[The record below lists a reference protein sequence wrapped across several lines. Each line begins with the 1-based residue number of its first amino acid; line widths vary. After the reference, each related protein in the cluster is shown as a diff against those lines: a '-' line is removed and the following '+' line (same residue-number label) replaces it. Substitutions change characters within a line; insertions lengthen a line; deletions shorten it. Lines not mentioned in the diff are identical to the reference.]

1 MQPKILIIDDDEIVL
16 FLHSVI
22 LEDTGT
28 RNTPEKFGSAQAALR
43 YLDRYAENGRQF
55 LLLLD
60 INMPVMNGWAFLDAL
75 EARPLPAEISVVLV
89 TSSVDESD
97 RRKALSYRMVNGF
110 LIKPLSAEQ
119 ISELKK
125 AAVFTPFFLH
135 P

>member
-28 RNTPEKFGSAQAALR
+28 RDAPEKFGSAQAALR

-75 EARPLPAEISVVLV
+75 EARPLHAEISVVLV

-97 RRKALSYRMVNGF
+97 RKKAFSYSMVNGF

-119 ISELKK
+119 ISELKQ
-125 AAVFTPFFLH
+125 AAVFKPFFLH